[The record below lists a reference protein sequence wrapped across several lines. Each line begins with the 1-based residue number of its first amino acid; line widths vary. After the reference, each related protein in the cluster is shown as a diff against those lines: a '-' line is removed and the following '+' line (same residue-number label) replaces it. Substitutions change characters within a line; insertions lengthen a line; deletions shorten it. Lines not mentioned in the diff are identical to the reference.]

1 MTPPKLPELLA
12 LKSIIE
18 LGAGKLETR
27 VACEVKL
34 PKGDSYP
41 VHVIAHLAEMHALK
55 SIFVQTNSHHRY
67 IIEPQSQQY
76 FAHGDLWD
84 HLYMQSCAQ

>member
-1 MTPPKLPELLA
+1 MTPPKLPELVA

-34 PKGDSYP
+34 PGGDSYP
-41 VHVIAHLAEMHALK
+41 VHVIALPATMRRHCKIGTDVACKLGYYCKLRPVAETESDGGYA
-55 SIFVQTNSHHRY
+55 
-67 IIEPQSQQY
+67 
-76 FAHGDLWD
+76 
-84 HLYMQSCAQ
+84 